1 MANSDCS
8 SEAVV
13 TNRRVPKSVC
23 LVLFSKFLERF
34 CATGIS
40 AILVVYLHTKLEFD
54 QSSSTAIYHLN
65 ELFTFFCP
73 LFGAILAESY
83 CGLFKAI
90 VTMCFVAFVGGLV
103 VTLSTIGSISLIKIL
118 STLIGLVLVYASLGS
133 MRSNLVAFGADQYVL
148 PGEAKGLE
156 LYFPLQMLCIKFGSL
171 LGRIVAPI
179 LREDVKCF
187 GDDSCYF
194 MAFGTPTLTILLA
207 FIIMIFGK
215 SAFIHIHYSE
225 NMFMKMINSI
235 TYALKKSNQIEV
247 KSHWLDYAENKY
259 GEDHVKATKLVLENL
274 VIFLPTAFYWAVF
287 AQQGSRWIFQAM
299 QMNGDIGIFTIKPD
313 QMIALNSI
321 FSIISLPICNFI
333 LFPIIAKLGYGC
345 LLQRIAI
352 GGFLCCFSFIL
363 AAIVEV
369 NIYEEEKISI
379 LWLIPQFAVLAIS
392 ENFVYI
398 SLIDFAYSKTPHGM
412 KSVMTAIVFLLIA
425 IGNLFITFVSSAKFF
440 STQFY
445 EFLFY
450 AGLLFVDMIIF
461 IGLSKRYMRRKSRRM
476 SDVEM

>member
-1 MANSDCS
+1 
-8 SEAVV
+8 
-13 TNRRVPKSVC
+13 
-23 LVLFSKFLERF
+23 
-34 CATGIS
+34 
-40 AILVVYLHTKLEFD
+40 
-54 QSSSTAIYHLN
+54 
-65 ELFTFFCP
+65 
-73 LFGAILAESY
+73 
-83 CGLFKAI
+83 
-90 VTMCFVAFVGGLV
+90 
-103 VTLSTIGSISLIKIL
+103 
-118 STLIGLVLVYASLGS
+118 

-148 PGEAKGLE
+148 PREAKGLE

-194 MAFGTPTLTILLA
+194 LAFGTPTLTISLA
-207 FIIMIFGK
+207 FVIMIFGK
-215 SAFIHIHYSE
+215 STFIHIRYSG

-235 TYALKKSNQIEV
+235 TYALNKSNQIEV

-259 GEDHVKATKLVLENL
+259 GKDHIKATKLVLENL

-299 QMNGDIGIFTIKPD
+299 QMNGDVGIFTIKPD

-321 FSIISLPICNFI
+321 FSIISLPLCNFI
-333 LFPIIAKLGYGC
+333 LFPIVAKLGYGC
-345 LLQRIAI
+345 LLNRIAI

-363 AAIVEV
+363 ASVVEV
-369 NIYEEEKISI
+369 NIYEVEKISI
-379 LWLIPQFAVLAIS
+379 LWLIPQYAVLAVS

-398 SLIDFAYSKTPHGM
+398 SLFDFAYSETPQGM

-425 IGNLFITFVSSAKFF
+425 IGNLFITFVSSAKLF
-440 STQFY
+440 SSQFS

-461 IGLSKRYMRRKSRRM
+461 IGLSKRYMRRKSRRV
-476 SDVEM
+476 SDIEI